1 MKKQTRQVRRIPFID
16 CPKQFPWIFFCF
28 DSFCK
33 ALERTKNHSIV
44 CKGESRPAEGREKNL
59 HNFGL
64 SIENVNDDVG
74 EKCFMAV

>member
-16 CPKQFPWIFFCF
+16 CSKPFPCFFVSDF
-28 DSFCK
+28 FAK
-33 ALERTKNHSIV
+33 PLNAQKIIV
-44 CKGESRPAEGREKNL
+44 VCEEESHPAEGREKNL

-64 SIENVNDDVG
+64 FVENVNDDVG